1 MWIIRRG
8 RAVLTKFC
16 AVMNMPGPV
25 AKKSFQTHVKAIT
38 HVLKQVA
45 EAEMEKAAEEI
56 RAAANAGKDETM
68 DITFSCDETRARG
81 GFQFLY
87 GMVSTIHVDTGK
99 VVDYE
104 IKSKVCFKC
113 QAKKDL
119 DPTSQQYIEWM
130 ESHAPKCSANFNKPS
145 KVVESQGVVDIW
157 GRSEEKHKLRYVDFV
172 GDGDEN
178 RETVVRKVEC
188 AGHIQK
194 RVGGRLRRKKKDL
207 KGKKLADGKTIGG
220 HNCLTD
226 NLIDT
231 FQRYYGK
238 ALRQNK
244 GALFFSVK

>member
-1 MWIIRRG
+1 M
-8 RAVLTKFC
+8 
-16 AVMNMPGPV
+16 
-25 AKKSFQTHVKAIT
+25 
-38 HVLKQVA
+38 
-45 EAEMEKAAEEI
+45 
-56 RAAANAGKDETM
+56 
-68 DITFSCDETRARG
+68 
-81 GFQFLY
+81 
-87 GMVSTIHVDTGK
+87 
-99 VVDYE
+99 
-104 IKSKVCFKC
+104 
-113 QAKKDL
+113 
-119 DPTSQQYIEWM
+119 
-130 ESHAPKCSANFNKPS
+130 
-145 KVVESQGVVDIW
+145 DIW

-207 KGKKLADGKTIGG
+207 KGKKLADGKTIGVR

-244 GALFFSVK
+244 GDLPGMEKAVKAMPQLKTLHFTTTILKGLIHGASGSVTRQMALTRSAQRMWPLW